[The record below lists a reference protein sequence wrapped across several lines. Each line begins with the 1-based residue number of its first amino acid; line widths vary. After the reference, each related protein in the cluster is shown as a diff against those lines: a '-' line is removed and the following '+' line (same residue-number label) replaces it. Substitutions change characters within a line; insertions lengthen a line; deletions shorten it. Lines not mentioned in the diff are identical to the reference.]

1 MDDKSKKLIVE
12 IGKRSGLI
20 FSFPTP
26 IPPLP
31 LPTPI
36 SILASVIIPLL
47 EGITKLMQ
55 KNEELIEELILL
67 GPKGSRLWRDIEEI
81 KKINLSNSIIYIT
94 PGTTKSLKDATGTK
108 VYDLLK
114 EIKNNS
120 NRKHFIYIVELDS
133 WKDKQSEIKKIIKRD
148 LRFLCHIGIVKGNS
162 FIFFVY
168 KADIYTKPHN
178 EIKEEFINDPDIGI
192 HLQNIKKLSN
202 KFRFIIGNPL
212 NDNDLKTIFQE
223 ISSMINDEKA
233 NWLVS

>member
-20 FSFPTP
+20 FSIPT
-26 IPPLP
+26 LP

-36 SILASVIIPLL
+36 SILTSILIPLL

-133 WKDKQSEIKKIIKRD
+133 WKDKQNEIKKIIKRD

-168 KADIYTKPHN
+168 KADIYTTPHN

-192 HLQNIKKLSN
+192 HLQNIEKLSN

>member
-1 MDDKSKKLIVE
+1 M
-12 IGKRSGLI
+12 
-20 FSFPTP
+20 
-26 IPPLP
+26 
-31 LPTPI
+31 
-36 SILASVIIPLL
+36 
-47 EGITKLMQ
+47 
-55 KNEELIEELILL
+55 
-67 GPKGSRLWRDIEEI
+67 
-81 KKINLSNSIIYIT
+81 
-94 PGTTKSLKDATGTK
+94 KDATGTK

-114 EIKNNS
+114 EIKNNI

-148 LRFLCHIGIVKGNS
+148 LRFLCRIGIVKGNS

-168 KADIYTKPHN
+168 KANIYTKPHN

-192 HLQNIKKLSN
+192 HLQNIEKLSS

-233 NWLVS
+233 NRLVS

>member
-20 FSFPTP
+20 FPIPTP
-26 IPPLP
+26 IPP

-36 SILASVIIPLL
+36 SILASVIISLL
-47 EGITKLMQ
+47 LKYITKPMQ

-192 HLQNIKKLSN
+192 HLQNIE
-202 KFRFIIGNPL
+202 
-212 NDNDLKTIFQE
+212 T
-223 ISSMINDEKA
+223 
-233 NWLVS
+233 VSYTHLTLPTTERV

>member
-1 MDDKSKKLIVE
+1 MDDKSKKLIDE
-12 IGKRSGLI
+12 IEKLI
-20 FSFPTP
+20 DEIKKPWWLISP
-26 IPPLP
+26 IH
-31 LPTPI
+31 TF
-36 SILASVIIPLL
+36 VIILL
-47 EGITKLMQ
+47 LKHITNITTLMQ
-55 KNEELIEELILL
+55 KNEELILL
-67 GPKGSRLWRDIEEI
+67 GPKGSKLWWDIEGI
-81 KKINLSNSIIYIT
+81 KKIKLSNSIIYIT

-114 EIKNNS
+114 EIKNNI

-148 LRFLCHIGIVKGNS
+148 LRFLCRIGIVKGNS

-168 KADIYTKPHN
+168 KANIYTKPHN

-192 HLQNIKKLSN
+192 HLQNIEKLSS

-223 ISSMINDEKA
+223 ISSVINDEKA
-233 NWLVS
+233 NWFVS